1 MDKALME
8 FFEGKLE
15 MTREDL
21 TPTDSELY
29 AETLVEDI
37 KDVVRVLLE
46 LGEDAWKIRD
56 MLDTMRE
63 TLEHQ
68 KTQIEEREKNKTKQ
82 VDEEWDAA

>member
-46 LGEDAWKIRD
+46 LGEDVWKIRD

-63 TLEHQ
+63 TLEYQ

>member
-68 KTQIEEREKNKTKQ
+68 KTQIEEREKNKTNQ